1 MYPTRDCRCISP
13 QVGHSLS
20 QWGAYL
26 TKVADLHQAHTG
38 MVVLDLHQVHT
49 GMVALEV
56 GDQVLMVMVMAVVA
70 VDHLIP
76 ILMEV
81 LTSLEGARGAH
92 CMQ

>member
-1 MYPTRDCRCISP
+1 MYPTRDCRCINP

-26 TKVADLHQAHTG
+26 TKVADLHQ
-38 MVVLDLHQVHT
+38 VHT

-56 GDQVLMVMVMAVVA
+56 EDQVLMVMVMAVVA

-81 LTSLEGARGAH
+81 LTSLDGARGAH